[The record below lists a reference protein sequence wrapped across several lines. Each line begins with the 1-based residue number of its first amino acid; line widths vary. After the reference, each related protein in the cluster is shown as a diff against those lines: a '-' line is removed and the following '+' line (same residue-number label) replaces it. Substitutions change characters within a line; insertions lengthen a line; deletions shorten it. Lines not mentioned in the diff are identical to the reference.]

1 MAGPV
6 LDHRDMKNK
15 KIDPSFESP
24 QSQLEEIGLD
34 IDNFNILGKLIR
46 HTWQM
51 EFMHLLLLLS
61 VFYYVTNIYG
71 VHTIC

>member
-6 LDHRDMKNK
+6 LDHGNMKNK

-34 IDNFNILGKLIR
+34 IDNFSILGKLIR

-51 EFMHLLLLLS
+51 ELTAFI
-61 VFYYVTNIYG
+61 VVVVGI
-71 VHTIC
+71 